1 VAAPASAGASKR
13 AAGTRKAGRAAAS
26 AGLKK
31 PYHHGDLR
39 SALVEAAA
47 RLAAEVGPAA
57 VTLREVARRAGVSQA
72 APYHHFADKSALL
85 AAVAEA
91 GFRLFDAHQAAALA
105 AAPDDPLA
113 RLAEL
118 GVSYLRFALT
128 ETHYFHVMFR
138 PPLFDGRRYPELDEV
153 GTRSFERLVETT
165 RAARAVFGIED
176 EDPRAAAFVMWSLPH
191 GLAGLFLDSAAGSGM
206 SPALMESL
214 VRAASASLAAMR
226 LLPRTATQVR

>member
-1 VAAPASAGASKR
+1 LAR
-13 AAGTRKAGRAAAS
+13 AAG
-26 AGLKK
+26 KK

-39 SALVEAAA
+39 LALVDAAA
-47 RLAAEVGPAA
+47 RLAAEVGPSA

-105 AAPDDPLA
+105 GAPDDALE
-113 RLAEL
+113 RLAAL
-118 GVSYLRFALT
+118 GVSYIRFALT

-138 PPLFDGRRYPELDEV
+138 PPVFDGRRYPELDDV
-153 GTRSFERLVETT
+153 SKRSFERLVETT

-206 SPALMESL
+206 TPPLMEVL
-214 VRAASASLAAMR
+214 VRAGSASLAAMR
-226 LLPRTATQVR
+226 LLPPTTGELSAQTIRTHRADKSPC